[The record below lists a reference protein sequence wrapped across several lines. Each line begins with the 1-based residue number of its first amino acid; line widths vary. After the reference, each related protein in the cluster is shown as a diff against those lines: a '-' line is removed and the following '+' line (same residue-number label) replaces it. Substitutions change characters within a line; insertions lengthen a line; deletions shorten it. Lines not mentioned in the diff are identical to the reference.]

1 MRVAN
6 KTIYEAI
13 KFELSN
19 VTERLYEANEI
30 VMTGKR
36 INSLS
41 DDPVGLTQCLNIRS
55 SLSNLEQLERNITT
69 GRNWLDAGEIALR
82 SINDLITSAKVLSVQ
97 MANDSLN
104 ISDRADAAE
113 QIRGTLQQVLDLS
126 NTMVDTQ
133 YIFAGTSGETK
144 AFEFDNE
151 ENPTMVTYSGNDSP
165 FTVKVGKDTKVAV
178 GWDGEEIFCDSY
190 VTIAESSDKID
201 FIEYLG
207 GTPSEELTATVPGG
221 KYSHDDLA
229 AAIEQAMEDVSSQ
242 SGNSIDYVVT
252 YDSATKKFTIQDD
265 GTNPG
270 FALDLMWGSGTNANT
285 GSIAPEIGFDKTND
299 RDRLIE
305 SDNTVTTVTITG
317 GTNDTIEFKE
327 DVGNGLSA
335 TITATIPAGVYNTDV
350 LLGNLANSIEA
361 QMDAQSVNS
370 VNYEVTYD
378 ATNDKF
384 IIEEQGPNLKLKE
397 VQILWDSGA
406 ATTALAATA
415 LGFDNAADDVYTPH
429 TSDNEVQWG
438 IFKTLIELKDYLE
451 ANDVDGIRKSMTR
464 LDFHIDNLTSPIS
477 DAGFKGIQ
485 LDVKETVISDLNLSY
500 MTRKSKIEDAD
511 IVEAVTDLK
520 AREAAY
526 QAALASSARVMQ
538 LSLMDYL

>member
-13 KFELSN
+13 KFELGN
-19 VTERLYEANEI
+19 VTEHLYEANKI

-55 SLSNLEQLERNITT
+55 SLSNLEQLERNISK

-104 ISDRADAAE
+104 VSDRADAAE

-133 YIFAGTSGETK
+133 YIFAGTMGNTK
-144 AFEFDNE
+144 PFEFDNE
-151 ENPTMVTYSGNDSP
+151 EDPTMVTYSGNDSP
-165 FTVKVGKDTKVAV
+165 FTVKIGKDTKVAV
-178 GWDGEEIFCDSY
+178 GWDGEEVFCDSY
-190 VTIAESSDKID
+190 VTIAESSSKID
-201 FIEYLG
+201 FIEYSG
-207 GTPSEELTATVPGG
+207 GAPSDELTATVYSGR
-221 KYSHDDLA
+221 YSHDDLA
-229 AAIEQAMEDVSSQ
+229 AAIEQAMEDASIN
-242 SGNSIDYVVT
+242 GIDYEVA
-252 YDSATKKFTIQDD
+252 YDATTKKFIIQDD

-270 FALDLMWGSGTNANT
+270 FELDLLWGTGKNADT
-285 GSIAPEIGFDKTND
+285 SIASEIGFDAVNEQ
-299 RDRLIE
+299 DRLIA
-305 SDNTVTTVTITG
+305 SASTTSVTIAAG
-317 GTNDTIEFKE
+317 NNVIEFKE
-327 DVGNGLSA
+327 DIGLGLGALTTVSITPGTYTGAGPLA
-335 TITATIPAGVYNTDV
+335 TLAGIIETA
-350 LLGNLANSIEA
+350 
-361 QMDAQSVNS
+361 MDAKSAAIG
-370 VNYEVTYD
+370 YDIDYKVTYN
-378 ATNDKF
+378 AQNSNKL
-384 IIEEQGPNLKLKE
+384 IIEEEGPDPKLKE
-397 VQILWDSGA
+397 LRMLWTSSS
-406 ATTALAATA
+406 AATA
-415 LGFDNAADDVYTPH
+415 LGFDNSNDDVYTPP

-438 IFKTLIELKDYLE
+438 IFKTLTDLKDYLE
-451 ANDVDGIRKSMTR
+451 ANDVDGIRRSMTR
-464 LDFHIDNLTSPIS
+464 LDFHLDNLTSPIS
-477 DAGFKGIQ
+477 DAGFKGVQ
-485 LDVKETVISDLNLSY
+485 LDIKEEVISDLNLSY
-500 MTRKSKIEDAD
+500 MTRKSKLEDAD